1 MRFVY
6 VTKMIQFA
14 LDIQSMKLQSKTA
27 QRKQCVSFLTLLL
40 CKHSLPNS
48 KMASSKPA
56 RMFPI
61 ILDISKLNEIVQI
74 LKQYRF
80 PEAKW
85 FEFGLNLGLL
95 YPTLE
100 AIDANHRGNT
110 SRCLMECLSKWLSK
124 AHHPTW
130 QTLANALRKLE
141 AKAVAKN
148 IEEIMADPASQLLQH
163 YSSRISGATLSEE
176 SVDLLH
182 TEGLI
187 SEETLREVKGC
198 GYTLTDDAMREIYT
212 AVAYDHNKLKS
223 FASILLRSTGTVSI
237 ANDLL
242 RDSEDIFYR
251 AENSPD
257 EGITFVTEDSLCENC
272 EEHNVSSIK
281 LSESKDIFKEFEFQI
296 SEDYNYHFDKMRGN
310 FGSFYFKV
318 TRLVSHTIRVNQ
330 LEDFIEFLDGCYA
343 ELGPNLTS
351 AATVKDVMKV
361 VKTKCN
367 VINIA
372 PVEVAV
378 SFNSEVET
386 EAKPLVAD
394 YNAAVNEFCHN
405 FKLRFLLDKKLS
417 TSDFLIC
424 ETIEFVLD
432 WDPAEHLLND
442 IRRLMEKAFKGLS
455 RRIIV
460 KSMHKGNSIIIICG
474 APTHLMNALQL
485 RARDNLTVLQEEFA
499 LMRLKIGHCTVY
511 DRTIINKGQKIVAEE
526 IEMCEGELVKM
537 NLYHNDKESLL
548 ASQAVQLIPLKQKQ
562 EFINH
567 SMQASG
573 FKSKVKQFE
582 REKAANTKKRMLL
595 GENEHLQSTLRIRIS
610 RKEVLQDNEKEIGGL
625 LESISSISVK
635 LLEMQTSNF
644 YIKSTQTVLS
654 FNGSICEAQDD
665 YNETTISFKKGKLLQ
680 LSTNGHEVQSLETGQ
695 KSAVPMKYIGYSRV
709 ELLYLFQFAVTA
721 VTKEGLS
728 LLPALF
734 NDGEKAEY
742 FIVRITNDPTLLQ
755 SLRNLTTKNKLFKAS
770 YNFEAQTLDDLT
782 LKKGEVLEVVTYD
795 DDHRWWYM
803 HSLHTDKEGY
813 VPINYILP
821 IEGKYSLMYK
831 YIYYHTVSRDEA
843 EERLSQTG
851 TQAGTFLIRE
861 SISGTN
867 TLSVKGG
874 VTIRHYHIY
883 IEKNKYYIYPH
894 VKFDS
899 LNDLVHHYMMKADGL
914 ICSLKAP
921 IPKQAKIP
929 IEISK
934 ALEINK
940 LDIKFLQ
947 YIRAGHFG
955 ETWKGDCNG
964 IGPVI
969 IKTNIATDITQ
980 EAFIKEAIIL
990 VKLHH
995 KNIISLYGV
1004 CTESYPFYIITEPID
1019 QNLRNYLINM
1029 TKSPTQV
1036 KLVDIAIQITDGM
1049 KYLAEQ
1055 DYIHCDV
1062 RAENILIGDRY
1073 NTVKIA
1079 NFHLAQHLNG
1089 KKYYSIKKYD
1099 LLAYRWTAPEGHILN
1114 RLSIKSDVWSFGI
1127 LLWELATKGKEPYP
1141 GMTDE
1146 EVKELVS
1153 KGDYM
1158 PIPRDCPEPF
1168 KQLMMNCWKQNE
1180 DQRPNFKHIFDTLL
1194 TK

>member
-1 MRFVY
+1 MAS
-6 VTKMIQFA
+6 TKQA
-14 LDIQSMKLQSKTA
+14 
-27 QRKQCVSFLTLLL
+27 SFL
-40 CKHSLPNS
+40 K
-48 KMASSKPA
+48 
-56 RMFPI
+56 
-61 ILDISKLNEIVQI
+61 
-74 LKQYRF
+74 Y
-80 PEAKW
+80 
-85 FEFGLNLGLL
+85 G
-95 YPTLE
+95 
-100 AIDANHRGNT
+100 
-110 SRCLMECLSKWLSK
+110 
-124 AHHPTW
+124 
-130 QTLANALRKLE
+130 
-141 AKAVAKN
+141 
-148 IEEIMADPASQLLQH
+148 
-163 YSSRISGATLSEE
+163 
-176 SVDLLH
+176 
-182 TEGLI
+182 
-187 SEETLREVKGC
+187 
-198 GYTLTDDAMREIYT
+198 
-212 AVAYDHNKLKS
+212 
-223 FASILLRSTGTVSI
+223 
-237 ANDLL
+237 
-242 RDSEDIFYR
+242 FY
-251 AENSPD
+251 
-257 EGITFVTEDSLCENC
+257 
-272 EEHNVSSIK
+272 
-281 LSESKDIFKEFEFQI
+281 
-296 SEDYNYHFDKMRGN
+296 Y
-310 FGSFYFKV
+310 
-318 TRLVSHTIRVNQ
+318 
-330 LEDFIEFLDGCYA
+330 
-343 ELGPNLTS
+343 GPNLTS
-351 AATVKDVMKV
+351 AASVKDVMKV
-361 VKTKCN
+361 VRTKCN

-372 PVEVAV
+372 PVKEVV
-378 SFNSEVET
+378 SFYNIT
-386 EAKPLVAD
+386 EAKPLISD
-394 YNAAVNEFCHN
+394 YSTKLDEFCN
-405 FKLRFLLDKKLS
+405 KLKLQFLLDKKLS

-442 IRRLMEKAFKGLS
+442 IRRLMEKAFQGLS

-499 LMRLKIGHCTVY
+499 LMQLKIGHCTVY
-511 DRTIINKGQKIVAEE
+511 DRTIRNKEVKIVAEE
-526 IEMCEGELVKM
+526 IEMCEGELIKM

-548 ASQAVQLIPLKQKQ
+548 DSQAAQLIPLKQKQ
-562 EFINH
+562 EFIN
-567 SMQASG
+567 SGMQASG
-573 FKSKVKQFE
+573 LKSKVKQIE
-582 REKAANTKKRMLL
+582 REKAASTKKQMLL
-595 GENEHLQSTLRIRIS
+595 RETEHLQSTLRIRIS
-610 RKEVLQDNEKEIGGL
+610 RKEVLQDNEKEIEEL
-625 LESISSISVK
+625 QESISSISVQ
-635 LLEMQTSNF
+635 LLKMQLS
-644 YIKSTQTVLS
+644 YYKKVKSTQTVLS
-654 FNGSICEAQDD
+654 SNGSICEAQDD
-665 YNETTISFKKGKLLQ
+665 YNETTISFKKGEIFM

-709 ELLYLFQFAVTA
+709 ELLYLFQFAVT
-721 VTKEGLS
+721 KEGLS
-728 LLPALF
+728 LLPALLD
-734 NDGEKAEY
+734 DGEKAEY
-742 FIVRITNDPTLLQ
+742 FILEITDNPTLLQ
-755 SLRNLTTKNKLFKAS
+755 SLRELITKDKLFVAS
-770 YNFEAQTLDDLT
+770 YNFEGLSRHDLT
-782 LKKGEVLEVVTYD
+782 LKKGEVLEVVKYYED
-795 DDHRWWYM
+795 NEWWYM
-803 HSLHTDKEGY
+803 HSLHTGNKGY